1 MSTPAEAA
9 IAPTDSMSAFIV
21 HAWRELL
28 DPRSPDTYRARAL
41 NPFAMLDE
49 LVKVAE
55 FAQGDAKWLSHVH
68 SICAEISEESTAFF
82 RLPLPA
88 AAKGAFEL
96 LGKSTNARQEDLG
109 RVRDVAMLVKDLC
122 GDPLAILFDHVRKL
136 VEADVREKSEFL
148 RSLGHIAT
156 HAHRSGLAETSQA
169 ALSEFDA
176 SRPPQDALDTLQAA
190 LDPVRRNFRCFLAVS
205 GDQSNIDSLLAGSE
219 LERAGTSRFDR
230 SELALEWHAELPA
243 HHVIEVAASDRSP
256 RMAAEAS
263 LGRLQAMLN
272 VLALY
277 ANAADYRIA
286 DVVLVQ
292 DATDFM
298 LVDVSPEKHFGLF
311 PRQGFIKTTRN
322 RIRNVGERLD
332 GRIANSLG
340 AHALGISA
348 TDPRAALSHFWTSL
362 EALVGPGSG
371 NIGQRV
377 ATSIAPVVTFMRT
390 HRIVLYLAL
399 QVKRTVESRGLRVDR
414 DLMPASTAGHVA
426 REDVLSCL
434 TGVKDN
440 AGIVHLLDVCSTN
453 PLVIHHLYLAWQE
466 LSEPADLCK
475 ALRRSEKRVTWQLLR
490 VYRARNLFVHK
501 GEHDELVWRL
511 LENAQSYISF
521 ALGRLLNDLAEHPTW
536 SIDMAMEFN
545 RQQFERVCGALQRG
559 SKCTLTTL
567 DLMPHITQRGH
578 DVPLWGPASRFGTAP

>member
-1 MSTPAEAA
+1 
-9 IAPTDSMSAFIV
+9 
-21 HAWRELL
+21 
-28 DPRSPDTYRARAL
+28 
-41 NPFAMLDE
+41 MLDE

-68 SICAEISEESTAFF
+68 SICAEIAEESTAFS

-88 AAKGAFEL
+88 SAKGAFEL

-109 RVRDVAMLVKDLC
+109 RVRDGALLVKDLC
-122 GDPLAILFDHVRKL
+122 GDPLATLFEHVRTL
-136 VEADVREKSEFL
+136 VGTDMREKSEFL

-169 ALSEFDA
+169 ALATFDS
-176 SRPPQDALDTLQAA
+176 SRPPMDALSALQAA
-190 LDPVRRNFRCFLAVS
+190 LDPMQRNFQCFLAVS

-219 LERAGTSRFDR
+219 FERVGASRFDR
-230 SELALEWHAELPA
+230 SQLALTWHADLPA

-263 LGRLQAMLN
+263 LARFQAMLN

-286 DVVLVQ
+286 DVVLVE
-292 DATDFM
+292 DAADFM

-311 PRQGFIKTTRN
+311 PRQGYIKTTRN
-322 RIRNVGERLD
+322 RIRKVGDRLD

-362 EALVGPGSG
+362 EALVGPGLG

-390 HRIVLYLAL
+390 HRIVVYLAL
-399 QVKRTVESRGLRVDR
+399 QVKRTVEARGLRLDK

-453 PLVIHHLYLAWQE
+453 PLVIHHLYRAWQE
-466 LSEPADLCK
+466 LSAPAVLSK

-511 LENAQSYISF
+511 LESAQSYISF
-521 ALGRLLNDLAEHPTW
+521 ALGRLLNDLDEHPTW

-545 RQQFERVCGALQRG
+545 RQQFERVCDALQHG
-559 SKCTLTTL
+559 AKCKLTTL
-567 DLMPHITQRGH
+567 DLLPHITQLGR
-578 DVPLWGPASRFGTAP
+578 DVPLWGPASRFGAAPALRPET